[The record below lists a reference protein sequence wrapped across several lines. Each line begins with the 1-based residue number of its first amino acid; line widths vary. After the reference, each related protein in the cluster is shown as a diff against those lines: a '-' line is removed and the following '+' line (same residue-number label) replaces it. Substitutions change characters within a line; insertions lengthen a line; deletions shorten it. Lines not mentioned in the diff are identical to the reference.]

1 MESKAKLLGHPI
13 HPMLITF
20 PIGLLTT
27 SVIFDVIGLL
37 VNQNNAGNWHNIAF
51 YMIGAGLIGGLAAA
65 IFGFVDWLGI
75 PHGTRARSIG
85 AVHGLGNLVVVV
97 LFGLSFFMRANDSAA
112 PGPLAVILSF
122 AGILLA
128 TFTAWLG
135 GELVD
140 RLGVGVDRGAHL
152 AAPNSLSGR
161 PATENAHT
169 HSVNVN
175 QSGD

>member
-37 VNQNNAGNWHNIAF
+37 VNQNNTANWHNIAY
-51 YMIGAGLIGGLAAA
+51 YMIGAGLLGGLAAA
-65 IFGFVDWLGI
+65 IFGVVDWLGI
-75 PHGTRARSIG
+75 PGGTRAKNIG
-85 AVHGLGNLVVVV
+85 AVHGLGNVVMIA
-97 LFGLSFFMRANDSAA
+97 LFGLSFFLRSSDPAA
-112 PGPLAVILSF
+112 PEPLAVILSF

-135 GELVD
+135 GEMVN
-140 RLGVGVDRGAHL
+140 RLAVGVDRGAHL
-152 AAPNSLSGR
+152 DFPK
-161 PATENAHT
+161 
-169 HSVNVN
+169 
-175 QSGD
+175 